1 MDVVVLVGAAE
12 PVLAIPEAA
21 VLRSPDGDWQVFV
34 AEGEDAFKPVE
45 VELVRTAGG
54 LAVIE
59 GLAPGTQVVTQGA
72 FFLQSELAKGGFDP
86 HNH

>member
-1 MDVVVLVGAAE
+1 
-12 PVLAIPEAA
+12 
-21 VLRSPDGDWQVFV
+21 
-34 AEGEDAFKPVE
+34 
-45 VELVRTAGG
+45 VRTAGG